1 MEVFSKGKITITL
14 FILSIF
20 ILSLSGSLW
29 AKPNTL
35 VRDEIPDQY
44 KWRFSDIYPNWEA
57 WEADLARIQTLM
69 DEYIGFKGTLSQGPE
84 HLVKVFK
91 MDDEMGKMSYLLY
104 RYPALMR
111 AVDTRNNEISSK
123 LQQVMIVFQKF
134 GTATSWFSPEML
146 EIPWETM
153 KKWLDETPELA
164 PYRYGIEN
172 LYRLQ
177 EHVYD
182 EDTEKMLSFMN
193 PFEGTPVSIY
203 SMLSTSDIQF
213 PDIVLSNG
221 DTVTLTRGTYGN
233 ILTTN
238 RNQEDRKKAFE
249 EHYKVY
255 NDNVNTYAAIY
266 NSVLQRDWADAQV
279 RKYTS
284 CLEDYLNGDNVP
296 LGVYTTLV
304 ETVKKNTQ
312 PLRRYMEL
320 RKKFLGLESYHL
332 YDGAVPLVDIDRTYE
347 YDSITDWI
355 VESVAPLG
363 KEYQNKMKEV
373 FKGGWVDVYENEGKE
388 SGAFS
393 ANVYGVHPFILM
405 NYTETLDNVFTLAHE
420 AGHSMHSILSMENQ
434 PFSTHG
440 YTIFVAE
447 VASTMNEA
455 LFLEYMLDRA
465 KDPKERAALLQQ
477 SIENIIGTF
486 YTQAQFADF
495 ELQAHELVENGMPV
509 TADIL
514 KELYIGI
521 DEEYY
526 GDAVTIDEM
535 YNIAWSR
542 ISHFFE
548 APFYVYK
555 YATCFASSAKL
566 FKEITS
572 DDKNIRKDALDRY
585 LTLLKSGGNDYPME
599 QLRKAGVDLTDP
611 ATFEAVIAQLN
622 SLIDRFEAELNKIE
636 S

>member
-1 MEVFSKGKITITL
+1 MEAFSKGKTL
-14 FILSIF
+14 ILLLTLSIF
-20 ILSLSGSLW
+20 IFSLTGTLW

-35 VRDEIPDQY
+35 VRDEIPEKY

-57 WEADLARIQTLM
+57 WESDLARIQTLM
-69 DEYIGFKGTLSQGPE
+69 DEYISLKGTLSQGPRQI
-84 HLVKVFK
+84 LKAFK
-91 MDDEMGKMSYLLY
+91 LDDEMGKISYLLY

-111 AVDTRNNEISSK
+111 AVDTRNNETSAK

-134 GTATSWFSPEML
+134 GTATSWFNPEML
-146 EIPWETM
+146 EIPWATM
-153 KKWLDETPELA
+153 QKWLDETPELA
-164 PYRYGIEN
+164 PYRYGVEN

-182 EDTEKMLSFMN
+182 ESTEKMLSYLQ
-193 PFEGTPVSIY
+193 PFSNTPENVY
-203 SMLSTSDIQF
+203 SMLSTSDIKF
-213 PDIVLSNG
+213 PDIVLSDG
-221 DTVTLTRGTYGN
+221 DTVTLTRGNYGN
-233 ILTTN
+233 ILATN
-238 RNQEDRKKAFE
+238 RNQEDRRRAFQ

-266 NSVLQRDWADAQV
+266 NGILQGDWANAQV
-279 RKYTS
+279 RKYNS
-284 CLEDYLNGDNVP
+284 CLEAYLNGDNVP
-296 LGVYTTLV
+296 LEVYTTLV
-304 ETVKKNTQ
+304 NTAKKNTA

-320 RKKFLGLESYHL
+320 RKKTLGLEDYHL
-332 YDGAVPLVDIDRTYE
+332 YDGGIPLVDIDRIYN
-347 YDSITDWI
+347 YDDVTDWI
-355 VESVAPLG
+355 VSSVAPLG
-363 KEYQNKMKEV
+363 KEYQNKMKQV
-373 FKGGWVDVYENEGKE
+373 FGGGWIDVYENEGKE

-405 NYTETLDNVFTLAHE
+405 NFTETLDNVFTLAHE
-420 AGHSMHSILSMENQ
+420 AGHAMHSILSMENQ
-434 PFSTHG
+434 PFSTSG

-455 LFLEYMLDRA
+455 LFLQYMLDRA
-465 KDPKERAALLQQ
+465 KDPMERAALLQQ
-477 SIENIIGTF
+477 AIENIIGTF

-514 KELYIGI
+514 KELYIGL

-526 GDAVTIDEM
+526 GNSVDIDEM

-566 FKEITS
+566 YKEITS
-572 DDKNIRKDALDRY
+572 KDKKVREDALDRY
-585 LTLLKSGGNDYPME
+585 MTLLKSGGNDYPME
-599 QLRKAGVDLTDP
+599 QLRKAGIDLTDP

-622 SLIDRFEAELNKIE
+622 GLLDQFEAELNKIK